1 MIGFTGDG
9 PIQIAIGRAFDV
21 LGVQDASGAVGYL
34 ETHPDDAIS
43 VLDALERIEQRQRL
57 SAARTSRPS
66 DRSFRARST
75 ARGCGWMR
83 AADKRGRVMG

>member
-1 MIGFTGDG
+1 MISDLEEVRALA
-9 PIQIAIGRAFDV
+9 IQRAFDV
-21 LGVQDASGAVGYL
+21 LGVQEASGAVGYL

-43 VLDALERIEQRQRL
+43 VLDALERIEQRQLL
-57 SAARTSRPS
+57 SGARTSRTSDLPS
-66 DRSFRARST
+66 RARST